1 MQADC
6 KNRIPPEGAMIHS
19 PQRPPEAVLRNW
31 EGFCGARLVPIDTG
45 LINSTYSLDTTDGKA
60 VILQRLHPVFSP
72 LVNMDIAVITE
83 HLAQRGVITPRLLP
97 TRAGDLWVKAQDGI
111 WRAQTR
117 LPGVSHRYL
126 SGPAMAREAGR
137 LVGRFHLAMT
147 DLDYQYQSGRMHVH
161 DTPVHLERLRQALNV
176 QVGHRLYPRV
186 VTLSEVLLREAD
198 DLVRLEE
205 LPLRHAHGDLKISNL
220 LFDEKG
226 RGLALIDLDTL
237 TRMYW
242 PLEMGDALRSWCN
255 PRKEDEIPAS
265 LDMDL
270 LEAALA
276 GYRECSTELITQ
288 QEWDALIPG
297 LARICLELSA
307 RFLADALNEDYFGW
321 DSMAY
326 PAQGEHSLARG
337 TAMWTLYL
345 DVMEKRTAAGRLI

>member
-1 MQADC
+1 
-6 KNRIPPEGAMIHS
+6 MIHS

-31 EGFCGARLVPIDTG
+31 EGFYGARLVPIDTG

-72 LVNMDIAVITE
+72 QVNMDIAVITE
-83 HLAQRGVITPRLLP
+83 HLAQRGMITPRLLP
-97 TRAGDLWVKAQDGI
+97 TKAGDLWMKAQDGI

-137 LVGRFHLAMT
+137 LVGSFHVALK
-147 DLDYQYQSGRMHVH
+147 DLDYQYQSARMHVH
-161 DTPVHLERLRQALNV
+161 DTPVHLDRLRQALNA

-186 VTLSEVLLREAD
+186 ATLSETLLREAD
-198 DLVRLEE
+198 GLVRLEE

-220 LFDEKG
+220 LFDDQD

-237 TRMYW
+237 THMNW

-265 LDMDL
+265 LNL
-270 LEAALA
+270 GFLEAALA
-276 GYRECSTELITQ
+276 GYRDCATELVTK
-288 QEWDALIPG
+288 QEWESLIPG

-307 RFLADALNEDYFGW
+307 RFLADALNEAYFGW
-321 DSMAY
+321 NAKAY
-326 PAQGEHSLARG
+326 PGRGEHNLARG

-345 DVMEKRTAAGRLI
+345 DVMKKRTAAERLIG